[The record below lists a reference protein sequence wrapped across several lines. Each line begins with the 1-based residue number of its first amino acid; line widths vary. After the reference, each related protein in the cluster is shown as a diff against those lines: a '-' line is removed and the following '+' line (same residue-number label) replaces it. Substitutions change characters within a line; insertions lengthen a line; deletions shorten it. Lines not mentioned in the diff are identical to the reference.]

1 MVCQRHDF
9 LTQTG
14 VLGIMC
20 FFHCPGFNGTNTRF
34 CRETD
39 NVTNTRFLGLL
50 WTQTMLHLLAFVA
63 NQVLSPIRAY
73 FGLFCP
79 DFYSD
84 IRDFTQ
90 ILCRYL
96 ARILAA
102 GTSV

>member
-39 NVTNTRFLGLL
+39 NVTSTHFLGLVR
-50 WTQTMLHLLAFVA
+50 TQTLLR
-63 NQVLSPIRAY
+63 QSM
-73 FGLFCP
+73 FG
-79 DFYSD
+79 
-84 IRDFTQ
+84 Q
-90 ILCRYL
+90 KL
-96 ARILAA
+96 AVQKGLQALGA
-102 GTSV
+102 CETF